1 MSWFVKKS
9 IKVLS
14 ITPPLAAPTRHGY
27 AVVVCVKNEGAY
39 IAEWL
44 RFHKMVGIRHF
55 FVYDNGSTDDTVD
68 ALRATVPSH
77 EFTLVPWGG
86 RVVSTKTSQLIDG
99 QVLAY
104 SHAILNFGQD
114 FRRMAFIDV
123 DEFLLPRNG
132 ATIQEA
138 LATTGDFP
146 NISLPW
152 HMFGTSGHRVKPEGP
167 VVLSYTK
174 RAANPLT
181 PKKHSTNFKCIVDPC
196 EVIEVAVHHF
206 KTKSFGDST
215 SNDAGFRAT
224 QKTRQDLA
232 FYSNAFLQLNHYY
245 SKSHEEMDLKFSRG
259 SNFAASS
266 EALALKM
273 KTTMQNIEN
282 DEVEDRSMVEFVS
295 QRKIMLA

>member
-1 MSWFVKKS
+1 
-9 IKVLS
+9 
-14 ITPPLAAPTRHGY
+14 
-27 AVVVCVKNEGAY
+27 
-39 IAEWL
+39 
-44 RFHKMVGIRHF
+44 
-55 FVYDNGSTDDTVD
+55 
-68 ALRATVPSH
+68 
-77 EFTLVPWGG
+77 
-86 RVVSTKTSQLIDG
+86 
-99 QVLAY
+99 
-104 SHAILNFGQD
+104 
-114 FRRMAFIDV
+114 
-123 DEFLLPRNG
+123 
-132 ATIQEA
+132 
-138 LATTGDFP
+138 
-146 NISLPW
+146 
-152 HMFGTSGHRVKPEGP
+152 
-167 VVLSYTK
+167 
-174 RAANPLT
+174 
-181 PKKHSTNFKCIVDPC
+181 
-196 EVIEVAVHHF
+196 VIEVAVHHF